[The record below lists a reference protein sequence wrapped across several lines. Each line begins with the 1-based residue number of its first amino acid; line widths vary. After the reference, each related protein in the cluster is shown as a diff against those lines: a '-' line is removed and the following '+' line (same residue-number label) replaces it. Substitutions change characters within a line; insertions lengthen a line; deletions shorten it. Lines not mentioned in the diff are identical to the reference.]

1 MLHDVVP
8 NQFHRT
14 FNEPFEL
21 LFNKQLQ
28 PLNSLGCSYF
38 YFLVSD
44 VNGQN
49 KSYRFCTH
57 EDWIDF
63 YHYEKMLNHD
73 PLKRMAQSF
82 NFAVIPWK
90 QVCHTNGQEKMTME
104 GRRDF
109 GLYNGVTITR
119 DFQNKKY
126 IFVLATEYKDHDLA
140 RFLLIEK
147 SDQLEVFIQ
156 NCMRVF
162 NRYPI
167 KG

>member
-21 LFNKQLQ
+21 QFTKQLQ
-28 PLNSLGCSYF
+28 PLNALGCNYF

-44 VNGQN
+44 VNDQN

-73 PLKRMAQSF
+73 PLKRMAQSL

-90 QVCHTNGQEKMTME
+90 QVSHINSQEKMTMA
-104 GRRDF
+104 GRGDF
-109 GLYNGVTITR
+109 GLYNGLTITR
-119 DFQNKKY
+119 SFQDKKY
-126 IFVLATEYKDHDLA
+126 IFVLATEHNDHDLA
-140 RFLLIEK
+140 RFLLIEN

-156 NCMRVF
+156 NCMRAF
-162 NRYPI
+162 KLYRA